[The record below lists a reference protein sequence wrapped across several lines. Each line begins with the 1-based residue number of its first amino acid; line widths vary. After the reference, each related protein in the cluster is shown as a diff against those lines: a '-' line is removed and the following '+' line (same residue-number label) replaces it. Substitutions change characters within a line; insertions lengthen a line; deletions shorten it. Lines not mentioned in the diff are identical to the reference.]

1 MTKSWMRLSL
11 NGLIKITYG
20 NLKYKTQFEEVT
32 YEKQIQFVVSNFK
45 IFYFD
50 NCIQVYYL
58 IYFLTIYGGF
68 FYFHIRKI
76 LLNLL
81 TKPDAVSNNIV
92 FSEAIEASSKHSFIL
107 SSFLDISCFRN
118 T

>member
-1 MTKSWMRLSL
+1 M
-11 NGLIKITYG
+11 
-20 NLKYKTQFEEVT
+20 
-32 YEKQIQFVVSNFK
+32 
-45 IFYFD
+45 
-50 NCIQVYYL
+50 
-58 IYFLTIYGGF
+58 
-68 FYFHIRKI
+68 

-92 FSEAIEASSKHSFIL
+92 FSEAIEASSKHSFTL